1 MFHTYCVNSKHLL
14 QAEKTL
20 SGTVS
25 SEKNEILFKECGT
38 NYNNELPIYRKGTV
52 LIRKLILIP
61 PSKSKKH
68 AICPMHVDIIGNNF
82 WEEHNEI
89 LSLENPKLK
98 KDFIPNDTYYLVGC
112 S

>member
-1 MFHTYCVNSKHLL
+1 MF
-14 QAEKTL
+14 QAEKVL
-20 SGTVS
+20 SGTIS

-52 LIRKLILIP
+52 LIRKLVYLP

-68 AICPMHVDIIGNNF
+68 VVCPLHVDIIGAQF
-82 WEEHNEI
+82 WEEHDEI
-89 LSLENPKLK
+89 LSLSVLKLD
-98 KDFIPNDTYYLVGC
+98 KDFQTDNIFYPIKC

>member
-1 MFHTYCVNSKHLL
+1 LF

-20 SGTVS
+20 CGTVS

-52 LIRKLILIP
+52 LIRKLVLIP
-61 PSKSKKH
+61 PSKSKKQV
-68 AICPMHVDIIGNNF
+68 ICPLHVDIIGDDF
-82 WEEHNEI
+82 WKEHDEI
-89 LSLENPKLK
+89 LNLK
-98 KDFIPNDTYYLVGC
+98 DLKVNKNFSPDNIYYTIRR

>member
-1 MFHTYCVNSKHLL
+1 M
-14 QAEKTL
+14 

-52 LIRKLILIP
+52 LVRELVNIP

-68 AICPMHVDIIGNNF
+68 IICPLHIDIIGDGF

-89 LSLENPKLK
+89 LSLKDLKLNK
-98 KDFIPNDTYYLVGC
+98 EFKPDDIFYSVRRT
-112 S
+112 

>member
-1 MFHTYCVNSKHLL
+1 MECLSTNLGCLF
-14 QAEKTL
+14 QAEKIL

-25 SEKNEILFKECGT
+25 SEKNEILFKECET

-52 LIRKLILIP
+52 LVRKLVNLP

-68 AICPMHVDIIGNNF
+68 VICPLHVDIIGDSF
-82 WEEHNEI
+82 WEEYDEI
-89 LSLENPKLK
+89 LSLKDLKLN
-98 KDFIPNDTYYLVGC
+98 KDFKPDETFYLVKR

>member
-1 MFHTYCVNSKHLL
+1 M
-14 QAEKTL
+14 

-38 NYNNELPIYRKGTV
+38 NYNNELPIYKKGTV
-52 LIRKLILIP
+52 LVRKLVHIP

-68 AICPMHVDIIGNNF
+68 IICPLHVDIIGDDF
-82 WEEHNEI
+82 WKEYSEI
-89 LSLENPKLK
+89 LSLEDLKLK
-98 KDFIPNDTYYLVGC
+98 KDFNLDDVFYSVKR

>member
-1 MFHTYCVNSKHLL
+1 MNSDRKYLL

-52 LIRKLILIP
+52 LVRKLVHIP

-68 AICPMHVDIIGNNF
+68 VICPLHEDIIGDSF
-82 WEEHNEI
+82 WEKYNEI
-89 LSLENPKLK
+89 LSLNDLKLNTDFNPH
-98 KDFIPNDTYYLVGC
+98 DIFYTVRN

>member
-1 MFHTYCVNSKHLL
+1 M
-14 QAEKTL
+14 
-20 SGTVS
+20 SGTIS

-52 LIRKLILIP
+52 LIRKLVNIP

-68 AICPMHVDIIGNNF
+68 IICPLHVDIIGNSF
-82 WEEHNEI
+82 WEEHDDI
-89 LSLENPKLK
+89 LSLKDLNLN
-98 KDFIPNDTYYLVGC
+98 KDFKPDDQIFYVVKH